1 MKTKFYA
8 LVAAVILTAGT
19 ISAQSKTY
27 VNVSLQG
34 GYVANSEQD
43 KKIGIGGTVAIMQQD
58 FLFNAEKNYLTLTI
72 KGFNNP
78 ILDGKFITSILNE
91 ERDCFNYVAPMLG
104 YRMTTGS
111 AANGFYVEPR
121 VGYAFLASPGKAFLV
136 APQVGYAFNGFDV
149 ALFGDLGFSGNPTVA
164 GPENF
169 YTVGLSIGYNIGL

>member
-58 FLFNAEKNYLTLTI
+58 FLFNAEKNYLTLSV

-78 ILDGKFITSILNE
+78 YGDGKFITSILND
-91 ERDCFNYVAPMLG
+91 RGDGFNSIAGLLG
-104 YRMTTGS
+104 YRMTAEN

-121 VGYAFLASPGKAFLV
+121 VGIDFLAKGNKAFLFS
-136 APQVGYAFNGFDV
+136 PQVGYAFGGFDV
-149 ALFGDLGFSGNPTVA
+149 ALFGDLGFSGNTLA
-164 GPENF
+164 TKTNNF